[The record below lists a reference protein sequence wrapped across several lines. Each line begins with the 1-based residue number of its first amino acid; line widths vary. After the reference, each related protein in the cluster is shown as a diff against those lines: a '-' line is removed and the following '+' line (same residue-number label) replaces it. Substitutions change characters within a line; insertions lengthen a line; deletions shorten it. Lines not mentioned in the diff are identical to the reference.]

1 MTLGRLSYEDGE
13 GWIAADVDIDAEPA
27 PRDPM
32 PAGFWNSLLPISV
45 HAVWHVGN
53 VHGRVKYE
61 AMKRLGM
68 HEWEPGPDLPARVP
82 APARRRWR
90 ESAAPSANG
99 SEAHR

>member
-1 MTLGRLSYEDGE
+1 M
-13 GWIAADVDIDAEPA
+13 DAEPQ

-32 PAGFWNSLLPISV
+32 PTGFWNSLLPISV

-82 APARRRWR
+82 APHAEGARGRGPR
-90 ESAAPSANG
+90 APSANG
-99 SEAHR
+99 SEAAAADAAIQG